1 MGSLEP
7 LSVRAFYSM
16 ILLAT
21 LTGRMATDAR
31 CDMGGIGKM
40 TDVEAP
46 TTAAVRIGIPRDVM
60 HTARM
65 SAGDMKRELALA
77 LFQQDRL
84 SFGKARELAGMT
96 VWAFQQLLGSREI
109 SVHYDVEDYL
119 EDRTALEALD
129 QS

>member
-1 MGSLEP
+1 MGSLEL

-16 ILLAT
+16 ILLTT
-21 LTGRMATDAR
+21 LTGRMATDVR
-31 CDMGGIGKM
+31 CDMGMIGKM

-46 TTAAVRIGIPRDVM
+46 TTAAVLIGIPRDVM

-109 SVHYDVEDYL
+109 SVHYDIEDYL

-129 QS
+129 QP